1 MKRTVKIVRV
11 GEERSGQSERGNWK
25 VREVDLVWEDI
36 SPNGEP
42 FDQSVCAQ
50 INGDTDKEA
59 LEYHMAQGTKFECNI
74 YFGLSAGANGRTF
87 NRIRAYFPKENPNV
101 IPTL

>member
-1 MKRTVKIVRV
+1 MKRTVKIVRI

-25 VREVDLVWEDI
+25 VRELDLTWEDQGI
-36 SPNGEP
+36 NGEP

-50 INGDTDKEA
+50 INGETNLDA
-59 LEYHMAQGTKFECNI
+59 LKYHMKEGTKFECNL
-74 YFGLSAGANGRTF
+74 YFGLSAGSNGRTF

-101 IPTL
+101 IPPL